1 MNCCW
6 EKHCLYQYY
15 WLKDGEAPC
24 SQGNLGLMCRYVR
37 KDVACPRMQLFE
49 ADNEMTAI
57 TWESSQE
64 RFRHLLGFS
73 WEEECWDS
81 LVYFDLWADVGES
94 CFLSPYDWPSH
105 PSIPL
110 CHPQSG
116 SVPTLPAVQTCCVC
130 KDPDD
135 SLELLQVPW
144 WLLLLEW
151 QPWFSQISAGGW
163 TILPPT
169 SGSCGSSEPIQAPQ
183 FHECWHSSLPHYGT
197 SPLSCSWMTVPHRS
211 PLLVGH
217 FRTFINCA
225 VFSGRWRSP

>member
-1 MNCCW
+1 MGKSMSKGSRLYILASFFNLRLTRDSKLQQVDRLHMNCCW

-15 WLKDGEAPC
+15 WLEDGEAPC

-49 ADNEMTAI
+49 ADYEMTAI

-94 CFLSPYDWPSH
+94 CFLSPWDWPSH

-110 CHPQSG
+110 CRSMLSFRRLFRAP
-116 SVPTLPAVQTCCVC
+116 
-130 KDPDD
+130 
-135 SLELLQVPW
+135 LLQ
-144 WLLLLEW
+144 
-151 QPWFSQISAGGW
+151 
-163 TILPPT
+163 
-169 SGSCGSSEPIQAPQ
+169 
-183 FHECWHSSLPHYGT
+183 SLHNIKWDW
-197 SPLSCSWMTVPHRS
+197 SW
-211 PLLVGH
+211 
-217 FRTFINCA
+217 A
-225 VFSGRWRSP
+225 

>member
-6 EKHCLYQYY
+6 EKHGLYQYY
-15 WLKDGEAPC
+15 WLEDGEAPC

-94 CFLSPYDWPSH
+94 CFLSPWDWPSH

-135 SLELLQVPW
+135 SL
-144 WLLLLEW
+144 
-151 QPWFSQISAGGW
+151 SCYRCHDDYSSS
-163 TILPPT
+163 
-169 SGSCGSSEPIQAPQ
+169 SGSHGSRRSQQVAGLFCHQHLDHVVPMNPSRPLSFMNVGTPAYPIIEPVPCPVPEYPPALDWQ
-183 FHECWHSSLPHYGT
+183 FLTGPHY
-197 SPLSCSWMTVPHRS
+197 
-211 PLLVGH
+211 
-217 FRTFINCA
+217 
-225 VFSGRWRSP
+225 